1 MDQEQANDSRSALL
15 QRWLDV
21 LHRWEEKRSQY
32 QIELDKTTDAAQRE
46 ELRQGVE
53 SCEQVIQTSQGL
65 IQALSD
71 RNPPP
76 SVSGIEPPTESWL
89 LPNSA
94 APAPAPS
101 SELPVS
107 SPEPLPGITPPNL
120 PDTSVEVQQL
130 QPVSVPEAAPAQT
143 SAPVQSSWQAPPP
156 VTAPPP
162 SVAKRLLKIGL
173 PLLILVAG
181 GLAIF
186 RPKNVCKLA
195 PDGAYSSAGL
205 ARWVE
210 QALAESEY
218 AESAR
223 TVSVA
228 QYGCTIIL
236 KGTVP
241 SAEAKRNVNAI
252 AQGVK
257 LPSQAPFDQV
267 KRALGMEAA
276 EVWPVKGVVSELKV
290 ESASDLEP

>member
-1 MDQEQANDSRSALL
+1 MDQEQAHDSRSALL

-32 QIELDKTTDAAQRE
+32 QIELDKATDVAQQE

-71 RNPPP
+71 RYPPP
-76 SVSGIEPPTESWL
+76 SVAGIEPPTESWL
-89 LPNSA
+89 LPSVSTS
-94 APAPAPS
+94 APAPS

-107 SPEPLPGITPPNL
+107 PSGPLPGLDL
-120 PDTSVEVQQL
+120 PVPASPMEVQAL
-130 QPVSVPEAAPAQT
+130 RPASEEAA
-143 SAPVQSSWQAPPP
+143 SAASSLAVQPWQMPPP
-156 VTAPPP
+156 MTAPPP
-162 SVAKRLLKIGL
+162 SMAKRLLKIGL

-195 PDGAYSSAGL
+195 PNGAYNSAGL
-205 ARWVE
+205 ALWVE
-210 QALAESEY
+210 QALAESDY

-223 TVSVA
+223 TVSIA
-228 QYGCTIIL
+228 QFGCTIVL

-241 SAEAKRNVNAI
+241 SVEVKRNISALTE
-252 AQGVK
+252 GVK
-257 LPSQAPFDQV
+257 LPSQAPIDQI
-267 KRALGMEAA
+267 KRALGMDAA

-290 ESASDLEP
+290 ERAPGIEP

>member
-1 MDQEQANDSRSALL
+1 MDQEQAHDSRSALL

-32 QIELDKTTDAAQRE
+32 QIELDKTTDVAQQE
-46 ELRQGVE
+46 ELRQGIE

-71 RNPPP
+71 RYPQS

-89 LPNSA
+89 LPSVSTST
-94 APAPAPS
+94 PAPS

-107 SPEPLPGITPPNL
+107 PPAAFPGLALPAPASLIEAQTLRPA
-120 PDTSVEVQQL
+120 SE
-130 QPVSVPEAAPAQT
+130 EAATATNSLSIQP
-143 SAPVQSSWQAPPP
+143 WQMPPP
-156 VTAPPP
+156 VTAHPP
-162 SVAKRLLKIGL
+162 SMAKRLLKIGL

-195 PDGAYSSAGL
+195 PNGAYNSAGL
-205 ARWVE
+205 ALWVE

-223 TVSVA
+223 TVSIA
-228 QYGCTIIL
+228 QFGCTIIL

-241 SAEAKRNVNAI
+241 SVEVKHNVGALAE
-252 AQGVK
+252 GVK
-257 LPSQAPFDQV
+257 LPSQAPLDQI
-267 KRALGMEAA
+267 KRALGMDAA

-290 ESASDLEP
+290 ERAPDIEP